1 MKDPAFLFYP
11 NDYLG
16 GTTGMTFEEKGAYI
30 ELLIMQFN
38 KGAFTKEQAKKLLN
52 GHFEHLWEV
61 LSEKFVEIE
70 GKFFN
75 ERLEKEKNKRNAF
88 VEKQTSIGKK
98 GGRPRKNPN
107 ETQTKP
113 KTNPNHNPNK
123 TIFINENENENEN
136 KDNNLGKSENPL
148 KTEKN
153 NFPFPTP
160 EDVTNLPKPKIN
172 STIEILKIT
181 AQVILGEPDV
191 LIMWEAFKQQ
201 NLTGKRYYLDEDA
214 VESHFMNWIKKTDF
228 KKIEKNGKKSFN
240 GSAKQQAA
248 SNFINSARDE
258 YAFATRGE
266 TID

>member
-1 MKDPAFLFYP
+1 MAKDPAFLFYP

-16 GTTGMTFEEKGAYI
+16 GTTGMTLEEKGAYM
-30 ELLIMQFN
+30 ELLVMQFN
-38 KGAFTKEQAKKLLN
+38 KGGFTKEQAKKLLN

-98 GGRPRKNPN
+98 GGRPKK
-107 ETQTKP
+107 TQTKP

-123 TIFINENENENEN
+123 TIFINENENDN

-160 EDVTNLPKPKIN
+160 EDVKNLPKPKIN

-181 AQVILGEPDV
+181 AQVTLKEPDV
-191 LIMWEAFKQQ
+191 LIMWDAFKHQ

-228 KKIEKNGKKSFN
+228 KKIQNHGSFKTPKNSKSA
-240 GSAKQQAA
+240 GTYELLSDIK
-248 SNFINSARDE
+248 SNIGINE
-258 YAFATRGE
+258 
-266 TID
+266 